1 MEGVSSIKICFCLN
15 CEKDKVTVLQRV
27 GDIIHKIKSQD
38 QIKSN
43 QLVQLGNVRNGFPI
57 SRAKRASIPDRI
69 GMYKCWFLEKGKT
82 GVPGEK
88 LLGAEKRAINKLD
101 LHDNAGF
108 WNRTPGHMGGR

>member
-1 MEGVSSIKICFCLN
+1 MEGVSSIKICFCLK

-43 QLVQLGNVRNGFPI
+43 QLVQLGKVRNGFPF
-57 SRAKRASIPDRI
+57 SRAKVSCIKRASIPDRV
-69 GMYKCWFLEKGKT
+69 GMYECWFLEKGKT

-88 LLGAEKRAINKLD
+88 LLGAEKRANNKLD
-101 LHDNAGF
+101 LHD
-108 WNRTPGHMGGR
+108 